1 MRIINLWW
9 QFFLIG
15 LVAFGGGTAIIPLLQ
30 RVFVE
35 DQGWLT
41 LPMFVDIIGLSQI
54 TPGPIAINAATF
66 IGYQTVLS
74 TTSSVFLAVIGSTV
88 ATVGVIT
95 MPSVFMGLILRFEQR
110 DVVKHTMSRIL
121 WWLRPALVGLIGVS
135 AVTIG
140 QLSID
145 SVVQAGLFVVAFGL
159 VLSKKIHPIGIIV
172 LGAVSGI
179 LLF

>member
-15 LVAFGGGTAIIPLLQ
+15 LVAFGGGTAIIPLMQ
-30 RVFVE
+30 RVFVD
-35 DQGWLT
+35 DQGWVS

-66 IGYQTVLS
+66 IGYQSIYLEYAS
-74 TTSSVFLAVIGSTV
+74 IPLAIVGSTV
-88 ATVGVIT
+88 ATVGVIM
-95 MPSVFMGLILRFEQR
+95 MPSLFMGLVLRYEQR
-110 DVVKHTMSRIL
+110 ESIKQRMNKIL

-135 AVTIG
+135 AVSIG
-140 QLSID
+140 ELSID
-145 SVVQAGLFVVAFGL
+145 NALQVALFVVAFGL
-159 VLSKKIHPIGIIV
+159 LLSKKIHPIGIIV
-172 LGAVSGI
+172 IGAISGI

>member
-30 RVFVE
+30 RVFVD
-35 DQGWLT
+35 DQGWLS

-66 IGYQTVLS
+66 IGYQSIYLEYAS
-74 TTSSVFLAVIGSTV
+74 IPLAVLGSTV
-88 ATVGVIT
+88 ATVGVIM
-95 MPSVFMGLILRFEQR
+95 MPSLFMGLVLRYEQR
-110 DVVKHTMSRIL
+110 DSIKQRMNKIL

-140 QLSID
+140 ELSID
-145 SVVQAGLFVVAFGL
+145 NALQVGLFVVAFGL
-159 VLSKKIHPIGIIV
+159 LLSKKIHPIGIIV
-172 LGAVSGI
+172 LGAISGI

>member
-30 RVFVE
+30 RVVVV
-35 DQGWLT
+35 DQGWLS
-41 LPMFVDIIGLSQI
+41 LALFVDIIGLSQI

-66 IGYQTVLS
+66 IGYQTIYNEYQ
-74 TTSSVFLAVIGSTV
+74 SVALAVVGSTV

-95 MPSVFMGLILRFEQR
+95 MPSLFMGTLIRYEQKPI
-110 DVVKHTMSRIL
+110 VKEKMNQIL
-121 WWLRPALVGLIGVS
+121 HWLRPALVGLIAAS

-140 QLSID
+140 ALSIT
-145 SVVQAGLFVVAFGL
+145 SVAQTLWFAVAFAAL
-159 VLSKKIHPIGIIV
+159 LTKKVHPILIIL
-172 LGAVSGI
+172 LGALLGL

>member
-30 RVFVE
+30 RVFVD
-35 DQGWLT
+35 DQGWLS

-66 IGYQTVLS
+66 IGYQSIYLEYAS
-74 TTSSVFLAVIGSTV
+74 IPLAIVGSTV
-88 ATVGVIT
+88 ATVGVIM
-95 MPSVFMGLILRFEQR
+95 MPSLFMGLVLRYEQR
-110 DVVKHTMSRIL
+110 DSIKQRMNKIL

-135 AVTIG
+135 AVSIG
-140 QLSID
+140 ELSID
-145 SVVQAGLFVVAFGL
+145 NALQVALFVVAFGL
-159 VLSKKIHPIGIIV
+159 LLSKKIHPIGIIV
-172 LGAVSGI
+172 IGAISGI

>member
-15 LVAFGGGTAIIPLLQ
+15 LVAFGGGTAIIPLMQ
-30 RVFVE
+30 RVFVD
-35 DQGWLT
+35 DQGWLS

-66 IGYQTVLS
+66 IGYQSIYLEYAS
-74 TTSSVFLAVIGSTV
+74 IPLAIVGSTV
-88 ATVGVIT
+88 ATVGVIM
-95 MPSVFMGLILRFEQR
+95 MPSLFMGLVLRYEQR
-110 DVVKHTMSRIL
+110 DSIKQRMNKIL

-135 AVTIG
+135 AVSIG
-140 QLSID
+140 ELSID
-145 SVVQAGLFVVAFGL
+145 NALQVALFVVAFGL
-159 VLSKKIHPIGIIV
+159 LLSKKIHPIGIIV
-172 LGAVSGI
+172 IGAMSGI

>member
-15 LVAFGGGTAIIPLLQ
+15 LVAFGGGTAIIPLMQ
-30 RVFVE
+30 RVFVD
-35 DQGWLT
+35 DQGWLS

-66 IGYQTVLS
+66 IGYQSIYLEYAS
-74 TTSSVFLAVIGSTV
+74 IPLAIVGSTV
-88 ATVGVIT
+88 ATVGVIM
-95 MPSVFMGLILRFEQR
+95 MPSLFMGLVLRYEQR
-110 DVVKHTMSRIL
+110 DSIKQRMNKIL

-135 AVTIG
+135 AVSIG
-140 QLSID
+140 ELSID
-145 SVVQAGLFVVAFGL
+145 NALQVALFVVAFGL
-159 VLSKKIHPIGIIV
+159 LLSKKIHPIGIIV
-172 LGAVSGI
+172 IGAISGI

>member
-30 RVFVE
+30 RVFVD

-66 IGYQTVLS
+66 IGYQTIFLES
-74 TTSSVFLAVIGSTV
+74 ASVPLAILGSTV
-88 ATVGVIT
+88 ATMGVIM
-95 MPSVFMGLILRFEQR
+95 MPSLFMGLVLRFEQR
-110 DVVKHTMSRIL
+110 DSVKQRMNRIL

-145 SVVQAGLFVVAFGL
+145 SGLQVGLFVVAFGL
-159 VLSKKIHPIGIIV
+159 LLSKKIHPIAIII
-172 LGAVSGI
+172 LGAISGI

>member
-15 LVAFGGGTAIIPLLQ
+15 LVAFGGGTAIIPLMQ
-30 RVFVE
+30 RVFVD
-35 DQGWLT
+35 DQGWVS

-66 IGYQTVLS
+66 IGYQSIYLEYAS
-74 TTSSVFLAVIGSTV
+74 IPLAIVGSTV
-88 ATVGVIT
+88 ATVGVIM
-95 MPSVFMGLILRFEQR
+95 MPSLFMGLVLRYEQR
-110 DVVKHTMSRIL
+110 DSIKQRMNKIL

-135 AVTIG
+135 AVSIG
-140 QLSID
+140 ELSID
-145 SVVQAGLFVVAFGL
+145 NALQVALFVVAFGL
-159 VLSKKIHPIGIIV
+159 LLSKKIHPIGIIV
-172 LGAVSGI
+172 IGAISGI

>member
-15 LVAFGGGTAIIPLLQ
+15 LVAFGGGTAIIPLMQ
-30 RVFVE
+30 RVFVD
-35 DQGWLT
+35 DQGWLS

-66 IGYQTVLS
+66 IGYQSIYLEYAS
-74 TTSSVFLAVIGSTV
+74 IPLAIVGSTV
-88 ATVGVIT
+88 ATVGVIM
-95 MPSVFMGLILRFEQR
+95 MPSLLMGLVLRYEQR
-110 DVVKHTMSRIL
+110 DSIKQRMNKIL

-135 AVTIG
+135 AVSIG
-140 QLSID
+140 ELSID
-145 SVVQAGLFVVAFGL
+145 NALQVALFVVAFGL
-159 VLSKKIHPIGIIV
+159 LLSKKIHPIGIIV
-172 LGAVSGI
+172 IGAISGI

>member
-30 RVFVE
+30 RVFVD

-66 IGYQTVLS
+66 IGYQTIYLEFA
-74 TTSSVFLAVIGSTV
+74 SVPLAVLGSLV
-88 ATVGVIT
+88 ATVGVIM
-95 MPSVFMGLILRFEQR
+95 MPSMFMGLVLRYER
-110 DVVKHTMSRIL
+110 LERVKQSMNKIL

-140 QLSID
+140 QLSIEN
-145 SVVQAGLFVVAFGL
+145 VVQVVLFVVAFGL
-159 VLSKKIHPIGIIV
+159 LLTKKVHPILIIV
-172 LGAVSGI
+172 LGAISGI

>member
-30 RVFVE
+30 RVFVD

-66 IGYQTVLS
+66 IGYQTMFLES
-74 TTSSVFLAVIGSTV
+74 SSVLLAILGSSV
-88 ATVGVIT
+88 ATVGVIM
-95 MPSVFMGLILRFEQR
+95 MPTLFMGLVLRFERRDIVKQR
-110 DVVKHTMSRIL
+110 MNRIL
-121 WWLRPALVGLIGVS
+121 WWLRPALAGLIGVS

-140 QLSID
+140 ELSIENGLQ
-145 SVVQAGLFVVAFGL
+145 VVLFVVAFGL
-159 VLSKKIHPIGIIV
+159 LVSKKIHPIAIIL
-172 LGAVSGI
+172 LGAISGI

>member
-15 LVAFGGGTAIIPLLQ
+15 LVAFGGGTAIIPLMQ
-30 RVFVE
+30 RVFVD
-35 DQGWLT
+35 DQGWVS

-66 IGYQTVLS
+66 IGYQSIYLEYAS
-74 TTSSVFLAVIGSTV
+74 IPLAIVGSTV
-88 ATVGVIT
+88 ATVGVIM
-95 MPSVFMGLILRFEQR
+95 MPSLLMGLVLRYEQR
-110 DVVKHTMSRIL
+110 DSIKQRMNKIL

-135 AVTIG
+135 AVSIG
-140 QLSID
+140 ELSID
-145 SVVQAGLFVVAFGL
+145 NALQVALFVVAFGL
-159 VLSKKIHPIGIIV
+159 LLSKKIHPIGIIV
-172 LGAVSGI
+172 IGAISGI

>member
-15 LVAFGGGTAIIPLLQ
+15 LVAFGGGTAIIPLMQ
-30 RVFVE
+30 RVFVD
-35 DQGWLT
+35 DQGWVS

-66 IGYQTVLS
+66 IGYQSIYLEYAS
-74 TTSSVFLAVIGSTV
+74 IPLAILGSTV
-88 ATVGVIT
+88 ATVGVIM
-95 MPSVFMGLILRFEQR
+95 MPSLFMGLVLRYEQR
-110 DVVKHTMSRIL
+110 ESIKQRMNKIL

-135 AVTIG
+135 AVSIG
-140 QLSID
+140 ELSID
-145 SVVQAGLFVVAFGL
+145 NALQVALFVVAFGL
-159 VLSKKIHPIGIIV
+159 LLSKKIHPIGIIV
-172 LGAVSGI
+172 IGAISGI

>member
-15 LVAFGGGTAIIPLLQ
+15 LVAFGGGTAIIPLMQ
-30 RVFVE
+30 RVFVD
-35 DQGWLT
+35 DQGWLS

-66 IGYQTVLS
+66 IGYQSIYLEYAS
-74 TTSSVFLAVIGSTV
+74 IPLAIVGSTV
-88 ATVGVIT
+88 ATVGVIM
-95 MPSVFMGLILRFEQR
+95 MPSLFMGLVLRYEQR
-110 DVVKHTMSRIL
+110 DSIKQRMNKIL

-135 AVTIG
+135 AVSIG
-140 QLSID
+140 ELSID
-145 SVVQAGLFVVAFGL
+145 NALQIALFVVAFGL
-159 VLSKKIHPIGIIV
+159 LLSKKIHPIGIIV
-172 LGAVSGI
+172 IGAMSGI

>member
-30 RVFVE
+30 RVFVD

-66 IGYQTVLS
+66 IGYQTMFLES
-74 TTSSVFLAVIGSTV
+74 SSVLLAILGSSV
-88 ATVGVIT
+88 ATVGVIM
-95 MPSVFMGLILRFEQR
+95 MPTLFMGLVLRFERRDIVKQR
-110 DVVKHTMSRIL
+110 MNRIL
-121 WWLRPALVGLIGVS
+121 WWLRPALAGLIGVS

-140 QLSID
+140 ELSIENGLQ
-145 SVVQAGLFVVAFGL
+145 VVLFVVAFGL
-159 VLSKKIHPIGIIV
+159 LVSKKIHPIAIIV
-172 LGAVSGI
+172 LGAISGI